1 MSKILEI
8 QLDDPAIFI
17 IRAGIAN
24 ERSIDDPND
33 VVVKIIRPRSENYD
47 VTMTKKEARQ
57 LQRNLVRLGWKV
69 TPSISPGAFWSAKP
83 PACVAYASLNV
94 LCEPERTTA

>member
-8 QLDDPAIFI
+8 KLDDPAIMI

-24 ERSIDDPND
+24 ERDLNDPND
-33 VVVKIIRPRSENYD
+33 VVVKVVRTRSENYD
-47 VTMTKKEARQ
+47 VMMTKKEARQ
-57 LQRNLVRLGWKV
+57 LQRNLVRLGWNI

-83 PACVAYASLNV
+83 PAIKQEAYVPYVAHA
-94 LCEPERTTA
+94 A